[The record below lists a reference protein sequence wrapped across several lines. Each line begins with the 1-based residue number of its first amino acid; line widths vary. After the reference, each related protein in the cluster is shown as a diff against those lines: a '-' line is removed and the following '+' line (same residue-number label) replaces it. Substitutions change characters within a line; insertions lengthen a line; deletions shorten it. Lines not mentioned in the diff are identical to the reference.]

1 MENNG
6 IKHNLL
12 EKITFYLGLIILLLL
27 VSYLIFDFNKQK
39 DLPADL
45 EIVTS
50 YIPSMPHYTFKV
62 EATNIG
68 HETASSVHIGFD
80 LYQKGQM
87 VDKAILTLNYVPRE
101 STEEGW
107 IIFRKT
113 RMPSDSL
120 VITSVSFLG
129 P

>member
-1 MENNG
+1 MEKNR

-12 EKITFYLGLIILLLL
+12 EKVTFYLGLIILLLL

-39 DLPADL
+39 DLPANL
-45 EIVTS
+45 EIETS
-50 YIPSMPHYTFKV
+50 YIPSMPHYAYKV
-62 EATNIG
+62 EATNTG

-87 VDKAILTLNYVPRE
+87 AEKAVLTINYVPRE

-107 IIFRKT
+107 VIFRKT

-120 VITSVSFLG
+120 VITSVSFLR

>member
-1 MENNG
+1 MEENK

-12 EKITFYLGLIILLLL
+12 EKITFYLGLLILLLL

-50 YIPSMPHYTFKV
+50 HMPSMPHYTYKV
-62 EATNIG
+62 ETTNKG
-68 HETASSVHIGFD
+68 HETASSVHIDFD
-80 LYQKGQM
+80 LYQNGQM
-87 VDKAILTLNYVPRE
+87 AEKAVLTFNYIPRE

-107 IIFRKT
+107 VIFRKT
-113 RMPSDSL
+113 PMPSDSL
-120 VITSVSFLG
+120 VVTSVSFLR

>member
-6 IKHNLL
+6 NKHNIL
-12 EKITFYLGLIILLLL
+12 EKVTFYLGLFILLLL

-39 DLPADL
+39 DLPAEL
-45 EIVTS
+45 EIVTT
-50 YIPSMPHYTFKV
+50 YMPSMPNYTYKV
-62 EATNIG
+62 ETTNTG

-87 VDKAILTLNYVPRE
+87 VEKAVLTFDYVPRE

-113 RMPSDSL
+113 RIPSDSL

>member
-1 MENNG
+1 MEKNRT
-6 IKHNLL
+6 KHNLL
-12 EKITFYLGLIILLLL
+12 EKITFYLGLIIILLL
-27 VSYLIFDFNKQK
+27 VGYLIFDFNKQQ

-50 YIPSMPHYTFKV
+50 YQPSMPNYTYKV
-62 EATNIG
+62 ETTNIG

-80 LYQKGQM
+80 LYQNGQM
-87 VDKAILTLNYVPRE
+87 VEKAVLTLNYVPRE

-107 IIFRKT
+107 VIFRKT
-113 RMPSDSL
+113 PLPSDSL
-120 VITSVSFLG
+120 VITSVSFLR